1 MFGYY
6 RFFLAVFVL
15 MSHLNFSLQ
24 GFNIG
29 VASVVSFYMLAGYV
43 VCTLLTNVFTPDK
56 TVYARFYCERIL
68 RIYPQYFFIA
78 LLTGLFVL
86 LSEEL
91 TYRGGIALLLKN
103 ILIVPTN
110 YFMFNDVSFFQ
121 EKEYAIVPISWS
133 LGLELQAYIIL
144 PFIVF
149 YKKIRAISSILSLF
163 IFILACFGWLHTD
176 YYGYRLL
183 PGVLF
188 IFNTGVILA
197 IRANNP
203 DQLSTFDKYFPQFVY
218 GLVIFLAIALGVLNR
233 VHIPHSIQVIVGIL
247 ISIPVIN
254 YLSSFKKNLIS
265 NRFMGDIS
273 YGIFLSHYLAIWIV
287 KFTLEIDR
295 SVNPYIFAALV
306 FTISFLIS
314 IAGVSGVER
323 LFTNLRYSLAGKN
336 RQN

>member
-6 RFFLAVFVL
+6 RFFLATFVL
-15 MSHLNFSLQ
+15 MSHLDFSLQ

-43 VCTLLTNVFTPDK
+43 VCNLLLNVFNPNK

-68 RIYPQYFFIA
+68 RIYPQYLFIV
-78 LLTGLFVL
+78 LLTIFFAVVSGK
-86 LSEEL
+86 L
-91 TYRGGIALLLKN
+91 TYREDCWPLVKN

-110 YFMFNDVSFFQ
+110 YFMFNDVSFFS
-121 EKEYAIVPISWS
+121 KKGYAVVPISWS

-149 YKKIRAISSILSLF
+149 YKKIRAITTVLSLF

-197 IRANNP
+197 IKTYSP
-203 DQLSTFDKYFPQFVY
+203 EQLSFFDKYFPPVLY
-218 GLVIFLAIALGVLNR
+218 GSIILLAIALGMFGR

-247 ISIPVIN
+247 ISIPIIS
-254 YLSSFKKNLIS
+254 YLSSFDKKIIF
-265 NRFMGDIS
+265 NRFMGNLS
-273 YGIFLSHYLAIWIV
+273 YGIFLSHYLAIWII
-287 KFTLEIDR
+287 KFTFDVSRQE
-295 SVNPYIFAALV
+295 NPYLFALLV
-306 FTISFLIS
+306 FILSLLVATVGS
-314 IAGVSGVER
+314 IGEEK
-323 LFTNLRYSLAGKN
+323 LFMNWRYSLAKK
-336 RQN
+336 